1 MQKRQ
6 GKLDTNRTK
15 EIIMAGIQIN
25 CPHCGGE
32 LLTWIG
38 KYDETEL
45 YNVSVDCPLCSESF
59 PIQQSDTTP
68 PPLQKKPIKVSR
80 GTVPRGRAPRKI
92 YPVHHE
98 KKRSPFE
105 IGCLGALGV
114 MFAIAMC
121 IALFFVL
128 MGGMIT
134 SWLY

>member
-1 MQKRQ
+1 MS
-6 GKLDTNRTK
+6 
-15 EIIMAGIQIN
+15 IQIN

-32 LLTWIG
+32 LLTG

-59 PIQQSDTTP
+59 NIQQSDTTP

-80 GTVPRGRAPRKI
+80 GAVPRGRAPRKI
-92 YPVHHE
+92 YPVHHQ
-98 KKRSPFE
+98 KQRSPFE

-114 MFAIAMC
+114 MFAIAMS
-121 IALFFVL
+121 IALLWVVAA
-128 MGGMIT
+128 GMLT

>member
-1 MQKRQ
+1 
-6 GKLDTNRTK
+6 
-15 EIIMAGIQIN
+15 MAGIQIN

-98 KKRSPFE
+98 KKRGPFE
-105 IGCLGALGV
+105 IGCLGAMGALVGIG
-114 MFAIAMC
+114 MF
-121 IALFFVL
+121 IALLWVL
-128 MGGMIT
+128 AGGMIT